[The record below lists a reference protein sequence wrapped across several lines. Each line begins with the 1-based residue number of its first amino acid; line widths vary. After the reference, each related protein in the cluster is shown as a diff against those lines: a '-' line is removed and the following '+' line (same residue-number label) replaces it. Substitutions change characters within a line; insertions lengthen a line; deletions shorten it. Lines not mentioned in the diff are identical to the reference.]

1 MNNYRVYYKDSFSIG
16 ISATDV
22 ESAKFKANLK
32 TGRPNIDIRGIQY
45 LGIKTVRKEK
55 HNE

>member
-1 MNNYRVYYKDSFSIG
+1 MNRYLIYFKDGYSID

-32 TGRPNIDIRGIQY
+32 TGRPSIDIKWIQY
-45 LGIKTVRKEK
+45 LGISKNKKEG
-55 HNE
+55 EV